1 MTLTELWQENRAAL
15 IAVGVAAVA
24 LLSCVTIVP
33 ENEQGVVVRFGEPVR
48 VVNRFRPGA
57 DFGSTGA
64 GLIFRVPIAERLVRI
79 DKRVLSVD
87 MERQQVLST
96 DQQRIEVDAYA
107 RFRIIDPVRMVR
119 SAGTPERVEEQ
130 LQPILSSVLRQ
141 ELGKR
146 SFGSLLTAER
156 GQAMKNIR
164 DGLDR
169 EAREYGAQVIDV
181 RIKRADLPDG
191 TPLESAFAR
200 MAAARE
206 QEATTIVAL
215 GQKNA
220 QIIRATAEANAAKVY
235 ADAFGKDPA
244 FYDFYRAMQSY
255 DTTFSNAKNTGQST
269 ILLSPD
275 SDYLRQFKGKA
286 AQ

>member
-1 MTLTELWQENRAAL
+1 MIVQDLWTRHKPAL
-15 IAVGVAAVA
+15 IAAGVVVVA
-24 LLSCVTIVP
+24 LLSSVTIVP
-33 ENEQGVVVRFGEPVR
+33 ETEQAVIVRFGEPVR
-48 VVNRFRPGA
+48 VVNRFRPNT

-64 GLIFRVPIAERLVRI
+64 GLIFRVPFAERLVRI

-119 SAGTPERVEEQ
+119 SAGTTERVEEQ

-164 DGLDR
+164 EGLDR

-191 TPLESAFAR
+191 TPLESAFSR

-206 QEATTIVAL
+206 QEATTIVAQ

-220 QIIRATAEANAAKVY
+220 QIIRATADANAARIY
-235 ADAFGKDPA
+235 AEAFGKDPA

-255 DTTFSNAKNTGQST
+255 DTTFSNPKNAGSST

-286 AQ
+286 GQ

>member
-1 MTLTELWQENRAAL
+1 MIGQELWTRHKAAL
-15 IAVGVAAVA
+15 IAAGVAGVA
-24 LLSCVTIVP
+24 LLSSVTIVP
-33 ENEQGVVVRFGEPVR
+33 ETEQAVIVRFGEPVR
-48 VVNRFRPGA
+48 VVNRFRPNT

-64 GLIFRVPIAERLVRI
+64 GLIFRLPFAERLVRI

-119 SAGTPERVEEQ
+119 SAGTTERVEEQ

-146 SFGSLLTAER
+146 TFGSLLTAER
-156 GQAMKNIR
+156 GQAMNNIR
-164 DGLDR
+164 VGLDR

-206 QEATTIVAL
+206 QEATTIVAQ

-220 QIIRATAEANAAKVY
+220 QIIRATAEANAAKIY
-235 ADAFGKDPA
+235 ATAFNKEPA

-255 DTTFSNAKNTGQST
+255 DATFSNAKNTGQST

-275 SDYLRQFKGKA
+275 NDYLRQFKGKA
-286 AQ
+286 GQ

>member
-1 MTLTELWQENRAAL
+1 MLSNLWQDNKPLAIGL
-15 IAVGVAAVA
+15 AVAVIA
-24 LLSCVTIVP
+24 LLSSVTIVP
-33 ENEQGVVVRFGEPVR
+33 ETEQAVVVRIGEPVR
-48 VVNRFRPGA
+48 VINRYRPNA
-57 DFGSTGA
+57 DFGNTGA
-64 GLIFRVPIAERLVRI
+64 GLVLRMPFAERLVRI
-79 DKRVLSVD
+79 DKRVMSVD

-107 RFRIIDPVRMVR
+107 RYRIIDPVRMVR
-119 SAGTPERVEEQ
+119 SAGTTERVSEQ

-146 SFGSLLTAER
+146 TFQSLLTAER

-164 DGLDR
+164 EGLDR
-169 EAREYGAQVIDV
+169 QAREYGAQVIDV

-200 MAAARE
+200 MAAARN
-206 QEATTIVAL
+206 QEATTIVAQ

-220 QIIRATAEANAAKVY
+220 QIIRASAEANAARIY
-235 ADAFGKDPA
+235 AEAFGKDPA

-255 DTTFSNAKNTGQST
+255 DTTFSNAKSSGSST

-286 AQ
+286 IQ

>member
-1 MTLTELWQENRAAL
+1 MIFADLWNNNKPAV
-15 IAVGVAAVA
+15 IAVAVAAVA
-24 LLSCVTIVP
+24 LLSSVTIVP
-33 ENEQGVVVRFGEPVR
+33 ETEQAVVVRIGEPVR
-48 VVNRFRPGA
+48 VINRYRPNA
-57 DFGSTGA
+57 DFGNTGA
-64 GLIFRVPIAERLVRI
+64 GLVMRIPFAERLVRI

-119 SAGTPERVEEQ
+119 SAGTTERVAEQ

-146 SFGSLLTAER
+146 TFGSLLTAER

-191 TPLESAFAR
+191 TPLESAFSR
-200 MAAARE
+200 MAAARN
-206 QEATTIVAL
+206 QEATTIVAQ

-220 QIIRATAEANAAKVY
+220 QIVRAEAEARAAKTY

-255 DTTFSNAKNTGQST
+255 DTTFSNQKNAGQSS
-269 ILLSPD
+269 IILSPD

-286 AQ
+286 AP